1 MLWPATAPQDPSWR
15 KTYAASIFI
24 FTFPFSRSGGTI
36 QKTACA
42 MAEGRDQ
49 IDSAF
54 HGYDPLRIV
63 DDVINAFN
71 DCALRRGSPFSLRPG
86 RQPAR
91 PPALRR

>member
-1 MLWPATAPQDPSWR
+1 ME
-15 KTYAASIFI
+15 
-24 FTFPFSRSGGTI
+24 
-36 QKTACA
+36 
-42 MAEGRDQ
+42 EGRDQ

>member
-1 MLWPATAPQDPSWR
+1 MLDLS
-15 KTYAASIFI
+15 S
-24 FTFPFSRSGGTI
+24 
-36 QKTACA
+36 
-42 MAEGRDQ
+42 

-54 HGYDPLRIV
+54 HGFEPVRIV
-63 DDVINAFN
+63 DDVINTFN